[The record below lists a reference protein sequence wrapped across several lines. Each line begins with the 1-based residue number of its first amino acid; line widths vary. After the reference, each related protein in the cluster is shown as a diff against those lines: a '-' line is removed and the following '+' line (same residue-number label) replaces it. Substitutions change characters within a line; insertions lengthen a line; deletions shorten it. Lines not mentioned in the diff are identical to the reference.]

1 MQNSLYR
8 KGNWIYMT
16 KSIKNLCPIKILQ
29 NYLDFALINNKFD
42 EYIFRAITKTKAREK
57 QLNVNKPLTY
67 TRTRDLLLEVLA
79 DIGQEKKISV

>member
-8 KGNWIYMT
+8 KGDWIYMT
-16 KSIKNLCPIKILQ
+16 KSTKNLCPIKILQ
-29 NYLDFALINNKFD
+29 NYLDFALINNKLD
-42 EYIFRAITKTKAREK
+42 EYIFRAITKTKTREK
-57 QLNVNKPLTY
+57 QLNVNKPLSY

>member
-1 MQNSLYR
+1 M
-8 KGNWIYMT
+8 
-16 KSIKNLCPIKILQ
+16 CPIKILQ

-42 EYIFRAITKTKAREK
+42 EYIFRAITKTKTREK
-57 QLNVNKPLTY
+57 QLNVNKHLTY